1 MMKELF
7 TALLCGFA
15 IAGQTRA
22 QEVVVVREA
31 NPTERVEPVS
41 EGTDS
46 ELETATGMKSQVH
59 EKKSASS
66 TLTLEQMRMAGAL
79 AAERQKKQTPAEQTN
94 SVGGSSLQ
102 GPKAATLAER
112 QKTETRVEQANA
124 HRAPTAQTTNSEAL
138 SPGPVRPMMLESRR
152 QEPAASHPAKAE
164 VSGGQTNVPQSA
176 NRALRK
182 KEPVVF
188 GPNRNPMATPLPTP
202 AQSAP
207 SALHLTSP
215 EQETRKDSGQAITKE
230 SVQVIEKEKTAR
242 RIRPVTHYSYK
253 TPEGKKESVP
263 VITHYYPKR
272 FVYPFGKVDRH
283 IDRKLMQAATIA
295 QERAHAHSRS
305 MCWHYVKEALL
316 ASGVIDSRPK
326 SELAKDAAQDLVS
339 NYGFKK
345 IPVKDPFAAPI
356 GSVLVYGA
364 NRAAGHVEIRTKDGF
379 VSDFCSKTPSP
390 RPLLGVYAKL

>member
-1 MMKELF
+1 MLKKLF

-15 IAGQTRA
+15 IAGQMRA
-22 QEVVVVREA
+22 QEVVVAREA
-31 NPTERVEPVS
+31 KPNPTEQVKPIS

-46 ELETATGMKSQVH
+46 ESATATGMKSQVR
-59 EKKSASS
+59 EKKSAS
-66 TLTLEQMRMAGAL
+66 TILTLEQMRVAGAL
-79 AAERQKKQTPAEQTN
+79 AAERQKKQTLAEQTD

-102 GPKAATLAER
+102 GEGAATLAER
-112 QKTETRVEQANA
+112 QKTETRVEQASA
-124 HRAPTAQTTNSEAL
+124 HRAHTAQTTNSEALL
-138 SPGPVRPMMLESRR
+138 SPGPVRPMMLESGR

-164 VSGGQTNVPQSA
+164 VSRGQTNVPQSA

-182 KEPVVF
+182 KEPMAF
-188 GPNRNPMATPLPTP
+188 GANSPNGGSAPTP

-207 SALHLTSP
+207 SKLHLTSRD
-215 EQETRKDSGQAITKE
+215 QETKKDA
-230 SVQVIEKEKTAR
+230 VQVITKDKTSETK
-242 RIRPVTHYSYK
+242 RPVAHYSYK
-253 TPEGKKESVP
+253 TPEGKKESAP
-263 VITHYYPKR
+263 VITQYYPKR
-272 FVYPFGKVDRH
+272 IVHPFATVDRH
-283 IDRKLMQAATIA
+283 IDPKLMQAATIA

-316 ASGVIDSRPK
+316 ASGAINSLPK

-345 IPVKDPFAAPI
+345 IPVEDPFAAPV